1 MPTSGKPPRP
11 PRRRRVFITASSR
24 ERGEYRFY
32 LKEWRQFRGLSQE
45 DLAAALKTSKGEI
58 SRYERGHRAYSLLV
72 QFRLAKALSIKPWQ
86 FFFPPEFKSA
96 DAMLEHLSPE
106 ERERYLAVL
115 EVLMRPQKPEL

>member
-1 MPTSGKPPRP
+1 MPTSKPPPRP
-11 PRRRRVFITASSR
+11 PRRRRVFISAPKG
-24 ERGEYRFY
+24 ERDGYRFY
-32 LKEWRQFRGLSQE
+32 LKEWREFRGMSQE

-86 FFFPPEFKSA
+86 FFFPPDFKSA

-106 ERERYLAVL
+106 EREHYLSVL
-115 EVLMRPQKPEL
+115 EVMMRPPKSEP